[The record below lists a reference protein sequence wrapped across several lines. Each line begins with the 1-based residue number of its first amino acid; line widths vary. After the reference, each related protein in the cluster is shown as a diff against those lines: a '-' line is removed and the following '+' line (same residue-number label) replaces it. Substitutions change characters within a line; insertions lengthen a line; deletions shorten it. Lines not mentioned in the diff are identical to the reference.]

1 MAILFDLEDNKIY
14 DVYAKVIIGTNGTC
28 DIILKGNKEILK
40 TVSGRHAEIFT
51 ENEIYYLEDL
61 DSKNRTKLTR
71 YGKDF
76 SMTEELDSYRPV
88 ELHSGNDILLGK
100 YKMKFIEH

>member
-14 DVYAKVIIGTNGTC
+14 DVYAKVIIGTDTNC
-28 DIILKGNKEILK
+28 DIILKGNKDVLK
-40 TVSGRHAEIFT
+40 TVSGRHAEIFI

-61 DSKNRTKLTR
+61 DSENRTKLTR

-88 ELHSGNDILLGK
+88 ELHSGNEIQFGT
-100 YKMKFIEH
+100 YRMKFIEP